1 MNIKVRKTKNLDRRI
16 VTRGKLVLIKCP
28 DDKGISTFPKEDAWY
43 KPIIISETEEIEIGD
58 NYYLDEKSSSH
69 ISKIFINNESNFKEE
84 LSKCNIYGNDKVY
97 KILALPE
104 HFSPEILKMIV
115 NGDLKDG
122 QDLWIECEEP
132 RVIARFNP
140 TFEGEYFVKL
150 TDNHINIFPIQQ
162 NPQLEKALDIYI
174 KEKHTQEECIGFI
187 DGFEKGTIS
196 KEQFKPLFDQMMS
209 FIDNKIAKNN
219 FNQYFKEL

>member
-16 VTRGKLVLIKCP
+16 VTRGKLVLVPCDSNQINNIRT
-28 DDKGISTFPKEDAWY
+28 ISFKDTYE
-43 KPIIISETEEIEIGD
+43 KPIIISETENIATNDMVLLPDMFIKTMTD
-58 NYYLDEKSSSH
+58 SDMLDYLSS
-69 ISKIFINNESNFKEE
+69 ESTTTK
-84 LSKCNIYGNDKVY
+84 

-104 HFSPEILKMIV
+104 HFSPEILKMII
-115 NGDLKDG
+115 NEDLKDG

>member
-1 MNIKVRKTKNLDRRI
+1 MNIKVKQTKNLDGRI
-16 VTRGKLVLIKCP
+16 VTRGKLVLVPCDSNQINNIRT
-28 DDKGISTFPKEDAWY
+28 ISFKDTYE
-43 KPIIISETEEIEIGD
+43 KPIIISETENIATNDMVLLPDMFIKTMTD
-58 NYYLDEKSSSH
+58 SDMLDYLSS
-69 ISKIFINNESNFKEE
+69 ESTTTK
-84 LSKCNIYGNDKVY
+84 

-104 HFSPEILKMIV
+104 HFSSEILQMIV